1 MLAETE
7 FKAYIENQTT
17 PSTDTLEMGNVSS
30 IFPEC
35 GNSYC

>member
-7 FKAYIENQTT
+7 FKVYTENQIP
-17 PSTDTLEMGNVSS
+17 PSTDTLERGNVSS
-30 IFPEC
+30 IFREC